1 MPKDRNGNF
10 ELLRIISMF
19 LIICFHCS
27 FHGNFSGEGLNKYII
42 NFFNMFGEIGVNCF
56 VMISGFFYNTTI
68 LKPQKFIKLIVQV
81 WFYVIIG
88 ICIAVLFFNQ
98 DVLQLFKIWCFPLLR
113 DRYWFAT
120 CFILLYIFQPFIKVY
135 MIQLTDNQMKR
146 IVMVMLIIWSI
157 IPSFTGHIEGRLYYN
172 RFIWMVVIYFIGGCV
187 KNYSENIS
195 MGKSILAFLFTWI
208 ATIIF
213 IVLFTKLNLKTIPGN
228 YWWPP
233 NSVVQVALS
242 VSLFCIVVKMEIK
255 SNKVLSYIASCTFGI
270 YLLHD
275 GVLRNIIWDDIF
287 NTYSF
292 GSNWEVI
299 FGILSSA
306 VVIFL
311 FGLILDSIYKIC
323 IKVIYSRMEYFF
335 NIITKI
341 CKRWKV

>member
-1 MPKDRNGNF
+1 
-10 ELLRIISMF
+10 
-19 LIICFHCS
+19 
-27 FHGNFSGEGLNKYII
+27 
-42 NFFNMFGEIGVNCF
+42 
-56 VMISGFFYNTTI
+56 
-68 LKPQKFIKLIVQV
+68 
-81 WFYVIIG
+81 
-88 ICIAVLFFNQ
+88 
-98 DVLQLFKIWCFPLLR
+98 
-113 DRYWFAT
+113 
-120 CFILLYIFQPFIKVY
+120 

-146 IVMVMLIIWSI
+146 IVILMLIIWSI

-195 MGKSILAFLFTWI
+195 MEKSIFVFLSTWI

-233 NSVVQVALS
+233 NSMVQVILS

-255 SNKVLSYIASCTFGI
+255 SNKVLSYIASCAFGI
-270 YLLHD
+270 YLFHD
-275 GVLRNIIWDDIF
+275 GVLRNIIWDDVF

-299 FGILSSA
+299 VGILSSA

-323 IKVIYSRMEYFF
+323 IKNAINCPCRFK
-335 NIITKI
+335 II
-341 CKRWKV
+341 KVKVSINKTDSF